1 MSGTNQEA
9 ILGQILTGISDLRRE
24 VYRLSDR
31 LDNVER
37 TEPNTP
43 TAANF
48 SPIFSP
54 ARRQSFSVY
63 QSSLDHWTPERSRP
77 HAKSG
82 LSVTQEESQVEPT
95 DPSLN
100 LWTVVPAGGA
110 GTRLWPLSRE
120 NCPKFLLDLTGAG
133 RSLIQNTWD
142 RLLPLSGVEKFM
154 VVTGQAHVGA
164 VSEQLPLVPSAN
176 LFAEPSPRESMAAI
190 GLAAAVL
197 ALRDPTAVLG
207 SFAAD
212 HIISGR
218 EAFESS
224 VREAVM
230 AARDGYLVTIGI
242 APSHPSTGFGY
253 IKLGG
258 KLDIADAPNVQ
269 RVEEFKEKP
278 DARTASAYLSTG
290 EYRWNGGMF
299 VVKAQVL
306 VDMMAVYVPELHDGL
321 QKIAKAWDTPERQAV
336 LNEVWPGLPKIAI
349 DHAVAEPAS
358 KTGQVAVVPA
368 TFGWDDVGDFAS
380 LTDLLPAEKNQARVL
395 GDPSLVVTEGQVG
408 GIVVPASG
416 RKIACLGMDDVVVV
430 DTPDALLVT
439 TRARSQDVKKIVAKC
454 KKNFPELC

>member
-242 APSHPSTGFGY
+242 ADSRH
-253 IKLGG
+253 
-258 KLDIADAPNVQ
+258 
-269 RVEEFKEKP
+269 
-278 DARTASAYLSTG
+278 
-290 EYRWNGGMF
+290 
-299 VVKAQVL
+299 
-306 VDMMAVYVPELHDGL
+306 
-321 QKIAKAWDTPERQAV
+321 
-336 LNEVWPGLPKIAI
+336 
-349 DHAVAEPAS
+349 
-358 KTGQVAVVPA
+358 
-368 TFGWDDVGDFAS
+368 
-380 LTDLLPAEKNQARVL
+380 
-395 GDPSLVVTEGQVG
+395 
-408 GIVVPASG
+408 ASG
-416 RKIACLGMDDVVVV
+416 FV
-430 DTPDALLVT
+430 
-439 TRARSQDVKKIVAKC
+439 
-454 KKNFPELC
+454 